1 MDEQDINRLMLHYEQ
16 LYRKSNREII
26 NPEIEALSTSD
37 LKPIVN
43 IVAQSRAAYLKFMYE
58 LGKKYDEIDDSP
70 SAEELKK
77 LKTLRLRF
85 EELAEGAKA
94 FETSIQKGYLDLKTN

>member
-16 LYRKSNREII
+16 LYRKSNKEII
-26 NPEIEALSTSD
+26 NPEIESLSTDD

-43 IVAQSRAAYLKFMYE
+43 IVARSRAAYLKFVYE
-58 LGKKYDEIDDSP
+58 LGKKYEVDQGTP

-94 FETSIQKGYLDLKTN
+94 FETSIQRGYLDLKTS

>member
-43 IVAQSRAAYLKFMYE
+43 IVAQTRAAYLKFMYE
-58 LGKKYDEIDDSP
+58 LGKKYDDLDDSP